1 VIILS
6 DNLEATSP
14 NNFPNGELKAG
25 GVLLAHVGRIEH
37 CPKIFD
43 FDGFSGIQGPWGFWC
58 LGQGSKAIAL
68 GGAYGRSKGINAES
82 IHGLAADNQVFNAG
96 PDDAV
101 ETG

>member
-6 DNLEATSP
+6 DDLKAASA
-14 NNFPNGELKAG
+14 NNFPNGELKSG

-43 FDGFSGIQGPWGFWC
+43 FDGFGGTQGPWGFWR
-58 LGQGSKAIAL
+58 LRQGNKAIAL
-68 GGAYGRSKGINAES
+68 GGTEGAGKRVDAKS
-82 IHGLAADNQVFNAG
+82 IHGLAADHEVFNAG
-96 PDDAV
+96 RDDAV